1 MEEHAFVVDDL
12 YRSLQDVSKSQS
24 NKIDKQLNMVIW
36 K

>member
-1 MEEHAFVVDDL
+1 MEEHACVVDDL
-12 YRSLQDVSKSQS
+12 YRSLQDVRKSQS